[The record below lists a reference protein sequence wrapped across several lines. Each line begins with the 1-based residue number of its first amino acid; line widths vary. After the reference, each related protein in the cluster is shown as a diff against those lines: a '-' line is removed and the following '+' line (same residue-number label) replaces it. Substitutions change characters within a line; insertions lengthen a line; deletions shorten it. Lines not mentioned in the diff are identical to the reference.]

1 MKIGEL
7 CRAMTISDV
16 ASLMNLDWHAV
27 KDLDKLYMREQLRRA
42 GHPAPRV
49 IGIDVDLSRFCSA
62 SLMTYCA
69 TKEKQHGTQPIRRI
83 PQGCGGNPPVFNGA
97 HL

>member
-49 IGIDVDLSRFCSA
+49 IGIDEISIRKGHTYRIIVSDLEARRPIWRR
-62 SLMTYCA
+62 
-69 TKEKQHGTQPIRRI
+69 GT
-83 PQGCGGNPPVFNGA
+83 
-97 HL
+97 